1 MERFEWSWSASNV
14 EQLQSL
20 LAPIELRGAK
30 IRLATSTELDV
41 VWVDIAD
48 IRHDSVDDAE
58 REALRTGFAAL
69 RMDLI
74 EAWSE
79 PDSDIDGETG
89 YLVWVLPQVVVELHR
104 WTHSVYYRLLSPEAH
119 RSVETWR
126 EKDEQRTDFAP
137 FLAVLPHIANAH
149 LGSWSR
155 SDLDPLFEAVG
166 WPIDIGEGRLF
177 REDLVAELNG
187 DAVWASLHA
196 TRTAEFDADRWDFG
210 EYSQLELSQS
220 LSSRV
225 VPEAYAAALRSC
237 VELLG
242 PPPVVGGPDAQAI
255 WRGADVTYTL
265 STSGGWLRFTA
276 APTAAVEG
284 REYWEWKWDDC
295 YPEGSWR
302 VTTGAD
308 GVRFGT
314 RDWWVPEPD
323 AETWSM
329 LDDYIAEL
337 FPSLAGDLALLA
349 PYATEVLWV
358 LRVAEEPGTF
368 VRGWFAD
375 ESAGLEIHLPGAEP
389 FERSYPPAFESGRR
403 IAAET
408 TAALR
413 KFGVESPPNWKCWR
427 RPHRVPRSWTRS
439 GWDLQNE
446 PSAGPSSVRSPCR
459 HAASP
464 RISWAQAVI
473 CAGRSAAYLAA
484 LHAAQRRDDLD
495 QRPAQASR

>member
-1 MERFEWSWSASNV
+1 MVASRRVSESPVFDVAAAMRVARGVERFEWSWSASDI

-20 LAPIELRGAK
+20 LAPIKLRGAK

-58 REALRTGFAAL
+58 REALRTGFADL

-119 RSVETWR
+119 KSVEAWQ
-126 EKDEQRTDFAP
+126 EHNEQRTDFAP

-166 WPIDIGEGRLF
+166 WPINIREGRLF
-177 REDLVAELNG
+177 REDLVAEPNG

-196 TRTAEFDADRWDFG
+196 TRTAEFDADRWNFG

-255 WRGADVTYTL
+255 WRGAEVTYTL
-265 STSGGWLRFTA
+265 SATSGGWLHFA
-276 APTAAVEG
+276 ATPTKAVEG

-295 YPEGSWR
+295 WSPPDSWR

-329 LDDYIAEL
+329 LDDYITEL

-349 PYATEVLWV
+349 PYATRVVWGF
-358 LRVAEEPGTF
+358 RVAEEPGTF
-368 VRGWFAD
+368 IRGSFSD
-375 ESAGLEIHLPGAEP
+375 ESAGLDIHLPGAEP
-389 FERSYPPAFESGRR
+389 LVRSYPPVYDSGRR

-413 KFGVESPPNWKCWR
+413 KFGVESPADLEMVALAP
-427 RPHRVPRSWTRS
+427 S
-439 GWDLQNE
+439 GTQK
-446 PSAGPSSVRSPCR
+446 
-459 HAASP
+459 
-464 RISWAQAVI
+464 
-473 CAGRSAAYLAA
+473 
-484 LHAAQRRDDLD
+484 LD
-495 QRPAQASR
+495 TIRLGFAE

>member
-1 MERFEWSWSASNV
+1 MERFEWSWSASNI

-20 LAPIELRGAK
+20 LAPIELRGSK
-30 IRLATSTELDV
+30 VYSATSTELDV
-41 VWVDIAD
+41 VVVDIAR
-48 IRHDSVDDAE
+48 IRDSVDDAE

-74 EAWSE
+74 EAWGG
-79 PDSDIDGETG
+79 PDSDIVGETG
-89 YLVWVLPQVVVELHR
+89 SLVWVLPQVVVQLNY
-104 WTHSVYYRLLSPEAH
+104 WTDSVYYRLVSHDAH
-119 RSVETWR
+119 RSVEAAERASR
-126 EKDEQRTDFAP
+126 ERDEQRTDFAP
-137 FLAVLPHIANAH
+137 FLAVLPRIANAH

-187 DAVWASLHA
+187 NAVRAWLRA

-242 PPPVVGGPDAQAI
+242 PPPVVGGPAAQAI

-276 APTAAVEG
+276 TPTAAVEG
-284 REYWEWKWDDC
+284 REYWEWKWNDC

-349 PYATEVLWV
+349 PYATRVVWGFQ
-358 LRVAEEPGTF
+358 VAEDPGIF
-368 VRGWFAD
+368 IRGWFSD
-375 ESAGLEIHLPGAEP
+375 ESAGLEIHLPEAEP
-389 FERSYPPAFESGRR
+389 YVRSYPPAFESGRQ

-413 KFGVESPPNWKCWR
+413 KFGVESPADLEMVALAP
-427 RPHRVPRSWTRS
+427 S
-439 GWDLQNE
+439 GTQK
-446 PSAGPSSVRSPCR
+446 
-459 HAASP
+459 
-464 RISWAQAVI
+464 
-473 CAGRSAAYLAA
+473 
-484 LHAAQRRDDLD
+484 LD
-495 QRPAQASR
+495 TIRLGFAE